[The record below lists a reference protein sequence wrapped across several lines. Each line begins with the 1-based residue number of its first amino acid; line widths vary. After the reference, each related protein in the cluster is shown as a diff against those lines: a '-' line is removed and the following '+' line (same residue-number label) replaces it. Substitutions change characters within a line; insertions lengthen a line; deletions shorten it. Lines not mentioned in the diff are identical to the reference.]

1 MIRRQQLR
9 FTLLPVFLSC
19 VLSIASMV
27 SNLNALQQEDVLLKA
42 LKDELTRSMEKLQ
55 LKDMEKPYYIE
66 YAVTDVEMLEIKAAF
81 GSIIKSERD
90 RSRLLRVEVRIG
102 NYDMDNSQF
111 VSQSLMFSILPSTRQ
126 LVIEDDYLALR
137 RDLWLATDRAYKQAL
152 EQLAQKR
159 AFIKTKIQAE
169 KIPDFSREKA
179 ITAINPEKQITF
191 DQKKLEEGLRRLS
204 ALFRKFPAIYD
215 SSVSL
220 HVKTAHKY
228 FINSEGTVIRQPAPL
243 IALHIRASTQ
253 ASDGSILKHFIPFYG
268 TSLDQLPPEKDVSA
282 EVWKMAEEL
291 TALTSAPVLENYLGP
306 VLLTEQAAG
315 ELFSQVLAPHFSG
328 ERPPLLE
335 QQQLAAMMPGSKLA
349 RRLNRRVLPSFLT
362 VTDDP
367 TQKAYGKQPLI
378 GFYRIDDQG
387 VSAQPVRLI
396 EKGVLKK
403 LLMSRRPRK
412 EILQSNGH
420 ARAMEIG
427 APGAQIGNLFVK
439 NTEGKS
445 LAELKQEL
453 LDLCRDQG
461 LSFGL
466 LIKKLDNP
474 NISGSGLSLSPFS
487 MGGGPQQEG
496 LTTPILIYKVFV
508 EDGREEMVRGV
519 NVGEMSVTMLKD
531 IVAAGKDYYV
541 NNKLS
546 GGSGVMGAF
555 FSYAS
560 LFGDAGATGIPT
572 SVVAPSVLLEEIE
585 LIKPT
590 GLQRK
595 PAILK
600 HPFFKK

>member
-1 MIRRQQLR
+1 M
-9 FTLLPVFLSC
+9 
-19 VLSIASMV
+19 
-27 SNLNALQQEDVLLKA
+27 KA
-42 LKDELTRSMEKLQ
+42 LKDELTRSMENLQ

-90 RSRLLRVEVRIG
+90 RGRLLRVEVRIG
-102 NYDMDNSQF
+102 NYDMDNTQF

-126 LVIEDDYLALR
+126 LVIEDDYLPLR
-137 RDLWLATDRAYKQAL
+137 RDVWLATDRAYKQAL
-152 EQLAQKR
+152 EQMAQKR
-159 AFIKTKIQAE
+159 AFIKTKIQTE
-169 KIPDFSREKA
+169 DIPDFSHEKA
-179 ITAINPEKQITF
+179 ITAIDPEKPETF
-191 DQKKLEEGLRRLS
+191 NQKELEESLRRLS
-204 ALFRKFPAIYD
+204 AIFRKFPAIYD
-215 SSVSL
+215 SNVSL

-228 FINSEGTVIRQPAPL
+228 FINSEGTVTRQPDPL
-243 IALHIRASTQ
+243 IALCIRASTQ
-253 ASDGSILKHFIPFYG
+253 ASDGVILKHFIPFYG
-268 TSLDQLPPEKDVSA
+268 TGLDQLPPEKDVSA
-282 EVWKMAEEL
+282 AVWKMAEEL

-306 VLLTEQAAG
+306 VLFTEQAAG
-315 ELFSQVLAPHFSG
+315 EFFSQILAPHLSG

-378 GFYRIDDQG
+378 GYYRIDDQG

-412 EILQSNGH
+412 QILQSNGH

-439 NTEGKS
+439 TTEGKS

-453 LDLCRDQG
+453 LDLCRDQD

-487 MGGGPQQEG
+487 MGGGSQQEG
-496 LTTPILIYKVFV
+496 LTTPILI
-508 EDGREEMVRGV
+508 
-519 NVGEMSVTMLKD
+519 
-531 IVAAGKDYYV
+531 
-541 NNKLS
+541 
-546 GGSGVMGAF
+546 
-555 FSYAS
+555 
-560 LFGDAGATGIPT
+560 
-572 SVVAPSVLLEEIE
+572 
-585 LIKPT
+585 
-590 GLQRK
+590 
-595 PAILK
+595 
-600 HPFFKK
+600 